1 MKIMVLSGSYWPAQD
16 GVAHVTE
23 YLAEGLAKKHEVY
36 LLTPYEKNAE
46 QRETYQGVQIE
57 RIAARRQY
65 SCRMVGDKAA
75 VLKKIQE
82 YQPDILMVIGIQNW
96 GFDWTKGKLD
106 RLPGKKVLI
115 THGSSCLVEYNIGDK
130 IKKIRLR
137 RQILAD
143 LLSVYMEWYWKKY
156 QKSFPRY
163 MEKYDLVTYLFD
175 QEPLYLYMRHFPMK
189 REVILENATEDIF
202 FERKAFLIDEKKPI
216 VFINVSNF
224 EERKDQKLILEAYYE
239 ADIPD
244 SRLILIGSK
253 KNAYYE
259 ELLKTNAELIKEEHK
274 CHEAEI
280 FTGIKREEVLRLYRE
295 ADVYLS
301 ASKWEAMSISICEAA
316 AAGLTI
322 ISTDTG
328 HVSKI
333 PGVYL
338 FDSKKELIEIIKE
351 IYENPSLRAE
361 SGQKAYNYAE
371 ERYRIQ
377 RKVDYLEEELL
388 SICKE

>member
-1 MKIMVLSGSYWPAQD
+1 MILSGSYWPAQD

-23 YLAEGLAKKHEVY
+23 YLAEGLAKKHDVY
-36 LLTPYEKNAE
+36 LLTPYWKSAE
-46 QRETYQGVQIE
+46 QYETYNEVRIE
-57 RIAARRQY
+57 RIVAKRKY
-65 SCRMVGDKAA
+65 SCNMIGDKAS
-75 VLKKIQE
+75 VLKKIQK

-106 RLPGKKVLI
+106 RLPGKKVLL
-115 THGSSCLVEYNIGDK
+115 THGSSCLVEYNIWDK

-143 LLSVYMEWYWKKY
+143 LQRVYMEWYWKKY
-156 QKSFPRY
+156 QKSFPGY
-163 MEKYDLVTYLFD
+163 MAKYDLVTYLFD
-175 QEPLYLYMRHFPMK
+175 QEPLYLYMRNFPMK
-189 REVILENATEDIF
+189 REIILENATEDIF
-202 FERKAFLIDEKKPI
+202 FERKAFIVDKNKPI
-216 VFINVSNF
+216 VFINVSNY

-244 SRLILIGSK
+244 SKLILIGSK

-274 CHEAEI
+274 CHEADI
-280 FTGIKREEVLRLYRE
+280 FAGIKREEVLRLYKE

-338 FDSKKELIEIIKE
+338 FDSKKELIEIIRE
-351 IYENPSLRAE
+351 VYANPALRAE
-361 SGQKAYNYAE
+361 SGQKAYDYAGE
-371 ERYRIQ
+371 KYRIQ
-377 RKVDYLEEELL
+377 SKVDYLEEEL
-388 SICKE
+388 IDVCKK